1 MEPLTDYTLRSC
13 FGDPLVEDAFFPS
26 GRLRLT
32 RAQISGL
39 RTLPEY
45 CRMGEELCSNRTSY
59 DSKPGAKYPER
70 ALLAVVDWVYRTV
83 SGRKFPLDDRNDL
96 SDPAFDREE
105 QDPDVIE
112 GTCASLAEAAVLYS
126 LGECLPWC
134 SSASGS
140 LYIVRFEKIAEECV
154 KILLRHGWLKPVGG
168 GFNASRLYGLVSNAE
183 YNGSRDEASMQ
194 ETLVRRLRAEGFFVH
209 SIPNEIRLG
218 DDGLSSARNGAALNK
233 MGRVAGAGDLLVHWL
248 PGLAGYIECKMPQG
262 SLTEEQEAF
271 QQECEKRGI
280 PYDIVRSSGFKQFLS
295 LCARRLGFE
304 PTVKGNR
311 WRYAP
316 AKPPLS
322 VEVFFT
328 GRAKIYEVSATA
340 ALKGKTVP
348 VDGLDGLTA
357 PSYVQA
363 MRLTAEF
370 FGKEALIAKTYH
382 SKEVNQ

>member
-13 FGDPLVEDAFFPS
+13 FGDPRVEDAFFPA
-26 GRLRLT
+26 GRIRLT

-45 CRMGEELCSNRTSY
+45 CRMGEELCSGRTSY
-59 DSKPGAKYPER
+59 DSKTNAKKYPER
-70 ALLAVVDWVYRTV
+70 ALLAVVDWFYRTV
-83 SGRKFPLDDRNDL
+83 SGRKFPLDDCNDL
-96 SDPAFDREE
+96 SDPTFDRKE
-105 QDPDVIE
+105 QNPDVIG
-112 GTCASLAEAAVLYS
+112 GTCVSISETVVLYS
-126 LGECLPWC
+126 LEERPQWC

-140 LYIVRFEKIAEECV
+140 LNIVRLRAIAADCV
-154 KILLRHGWLKPVGG
+154 KLLLRHGWLRAVEG
-168 GFNASRLYGLVSNAE
+168 GFNASRLYGLVHNADS
-183 YNGSRDEASMQ
+183 NGSENEASMQ

-218 DDGLSSARNGAALNK
+218 DDELSAAQNGAALNK
-233 MGRVAGAGDLLVHWL
+233 MGRIAGAGDLLVHWL

-262 SLTEEQEAF
+262 SLAEEQKAF
-271 QQECEKRGI
+271 QQECESRGI
-280 PYDIVRSSGFKQFLS
+280 PYDIVRSSGFKPFLS

-304 PTVKGNR
+304 PTAKGNR

-328 GRAKIYEVSATA
+328 GRERIYEISATA

-363 MRLTAEF
+363 MRIAAEF
-370 FGKEALIAKTYH
+370 LIAKTYH